1 MSVSCHHMLRLS
13 FTHHLLLFLVQLRPS
28 TMLSSSPSSS
38 CTPII
43 TQSPSSTPCPS
54 CLDTPTAMHT
64 SVCCRTSAD
73 LPPFSSSSF
82 PPHSDSPP
90 SYEKAWAP
98 QCALL
103 LALFSTTLFV
113 LPPSSF
119 LSAAL
124 LAEEEM
130 VVVDSEAFL
139 FITAGLRRG
148 GLSGAGESRIA
159 CTPQVWMAIEV
170 NELM

>member
-1 MSVSCHHMLRLS
+1 M
-13 FTHHLLLFLVQLRPS
+13 
-28 TMLSSSPSSS
+28 
-38 CTPII
+38 
-43 TQSPSSTPCPS
+43 
-54 CLDTPTAMHT
+54 
-64 SVCCRTSAD
+64 
-73 LPPFSSSSF
+73 
-82 PPHSDSPP
+82 
-90 SYEKAWAP
+90 
-98 QCALL
+98 L

-130 VVVDSEAFL
+130 VVVDSEAEAFL

-159 CTPQVWMAIEV
+159 CAS
-170 NELM
+170 